1 MNYILQEEKENILYS
16 IVMLP
21 SLRIVL
27 KRIMSL
33 CSAVVVLFYCCMKTL
48 QYKKLSFLLLDIWVA
63 FNFFFFLML
72 YGTICTFLYMSPGVH
87 RSFSKVYPGVSHR
100 LCISSTLAKNGKLFF
115 RQTVWFI
122 LPSLANTVRPPPH
135 QSAPIWLPVIV
146 SLRGF
151 SFLISWWWVTLRPF
165 HVFVG
170 LLDFDCLGL
179 LSLL

>member
-63 FNFFFFLML
+63 FNFFFFLDAVWYYL
-72 YGTICTFLYMSPGVH
+72 YILVHVSWCTQE
-87 RSFSKVYPGVSHR
+87 
-100 LCISSTLAKNGKLFF
+100 FF
-115 RQTVWFI
+115 
-122 LPSLANTVRPPPH
+122 
-135 QSAPIWLPVIV
+135 
-146 SLRGF
+146 
-151 SFLISWWWVTLRPF
+151 
-165 HVFVG
+165 
-170 LLDFDCLGL
+170 
-179 LSLL
+179 